1 MTIYVCQEMEQNRLP
16 LPQEQDGSGD
26 NSLFGERGGACSCL
40 LSLFSF
46 CFQCFSYFS
55 PSNSNFRKEVC
66 YDSQSGGTVHV
77 ADAPGHVASTARK
90 RSNEFWCSVGWLP
103 SMH

>member
-26 NSLFGERGGACSCL
+26 TSLCGEWGGALAASSIC
-40 LSLFSF
+40 
-46 CFQCFSYFS
+46 QCFSYFS

-90 RSNEFWCSVGWLP
+90 QSSEFWCSVGWLP
-103 SMH
+103 STH